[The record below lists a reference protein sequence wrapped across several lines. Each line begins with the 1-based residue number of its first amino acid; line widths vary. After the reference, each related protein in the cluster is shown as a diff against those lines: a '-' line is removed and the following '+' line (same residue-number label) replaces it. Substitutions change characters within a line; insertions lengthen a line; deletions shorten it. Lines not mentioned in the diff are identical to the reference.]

1 MIIFRSVIQMS
12 LGIEQAYYEQNLI
25 KIEDKILYLRSL
37 LVISIFDWTS
47 FDDVLIVEAVISEEQ
62 I

>member
-1 MIIFRSVIQMS
+1 MS